1 MILLGLGIISSISSI
16 GYTIYNCSNIYKSY
30 NKKKILP
37 NANLFTDYED
47 INQSNTE
54 LNYLDNI
61 EDKLDKIN

>member
-1 MILLGLGIISSISSI
+1 MILLGLGIISSISSL

-47 INQSNTE
+47 VNLS
-54 LNYLDNI
+54 NI
-61 EDKLDKIN
+61 ELDELDDIKDKLYKIN

>member
-1 MILLGLGIISSISSI
+1 MILLGLGIISSISSL

-47 INQSNTE
+47 VNLSNIE
-54 LNYLDNI
+54 LDELDDI
-61 EDKLDKIN
+61 EDKLYKIN

>member
-1 MILLGLGIISSISSI
+1 MILLGLGIISSISSL

-47 INQSNTE
+47 INLSNIE
-54 LNYLDNI
+54 LDELDDI
-61 EDKLDKIN
+61 EDKLYKIN